1 MIQNIFTKSIFKI
14 NLQNLNYKKQVK
26 EVLNNYKKNNYS
38 RIISNVNGFQSILIE
53 EEDFQKQSLD
63 FFKDSILNFI
73 KSFDPLCNFFIELNG
88 IWINENFT
96 GSLNSKHLHPQSNFS
111 GVYYI
116 KVPENSGDIIF
127 YRDEIL
133 YDYLENYKIFNS
145 SEFNISEKIEIKE
158 DDLILFPSFLN
169 HSVEKNLNKDSRISV
184 AFNFNLKNL

>member
-14 NLQNLNYKKQVK
+14 NLENLNYKKYVI
-26 EVLNNYKKNNYS
+26 EVLNNFKKNNNS
-38 RIISNVNGFQSILIE
+38 RVISNVNGFQTILIGDE
-53 EEDFQKQSLD
+53 EFQKQSLD
-63 FFKDSILNFI
+63 FFKEPILNFI

-88 IWINENFT
+88 IWINENFK
-96 GSLNSKHLHPQSNFS
+96 GSSNFKHLHPQSNFS

-116 KVPENSGDIIF
+116 KVPKNSGNIIF

-133 YDYLENYKIFNS
+133 YEYLENYKIFNS

-169 HSVEKNLNKDSRISV
+169 HSVEKNFNEDSRISL